1 MVMSLPHGLL
11 GLLGYESRTGYEL
24 LKIFES
30 SLNYFWHAQSSQI
43 YRELNRMEDKGWVI
57 SKSVIQ
63 DKRPNKRV
71 YSITEDGRNAF
82 VEWLHESAPLFENPH
97 EPLLMRVFFGANAPD
112 VTLELLK
119 SCRDMCLE
127 SLEGQFADTQENI
140 DKYSGK
146 SHDADKES
154 MYWQMTKD
162 FGVTYAKAVASWA
175 QECIDQ
181 LEQHYIGDD

>member
-1 MVMSLPHGLL
+1 MSLPHGLL

-24 LKIFES
+24 TKIFED

-43 YRELNRMEDKGWVI
+43 YRELNRMEEKGWVI
-57 SKSVIQ
+57 SQSVIQ

-71 YSITEDGRNAF
+71 YSITEDGRKAF
-82 VEWLHESAPLFENPH
+82 VQWLHESAPLFENPH

-112 VTLELLK
+112 VILELLK

-127 SLEGQFADTQENI
+127 SLEGQFANTQVNI
-140 DKYSGK
+140 GNHACK
-146 SHDADKES
+146 SHDAEKDR

-162 FGVTYAKAVASWA
+162 FGTAYVKAVAIWA
-175 QECIDQ
+175 QECIDR
-181 LEQHYIGDD
+181 LEMHCGGDK